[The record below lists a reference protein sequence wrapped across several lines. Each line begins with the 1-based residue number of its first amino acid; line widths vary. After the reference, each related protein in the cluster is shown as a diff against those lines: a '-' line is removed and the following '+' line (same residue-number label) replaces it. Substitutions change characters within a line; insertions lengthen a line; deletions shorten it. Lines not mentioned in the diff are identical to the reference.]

1 MVMELVYDAIL
12 LMLIGMGTVFA
23 FLFILVLAVQW
34 MSRLL
39 PKPAVAAAAEPASVV
54 SSAVPPG
61 VVAAISAAIH
71 QFRQQPVSGKSD
83 ADNAHRH

>member
-12 LMLIGMGTVFA
+12 LMLIGMGVVFA
-23 FLFILVLAVQW
+23 FLFILVLAVQA

-39 PKPAVAAAAEPASVV
+39 PKPAAPQNNEPA
-54 SSAVPPG
+54 AVANTAIPPS

-71 QFRQQPVSGKSD
+71 QFRQQPVSIKSD
-83 ADNAHRH
+83 TDHAHRH

>member
-12 LMLIGMGTVFA
+12 LMLIGMGAVFA
-23 FLFILVLAVQW
+23 FLFILVLAVQA

-39 PKPAVAAAAEPASVV
+39 PKPAAPLNNEPA
-54 SSAVPPG
+54 AVATNVIPPG

-71 QFRQQPVSGKSD
+71 QFRQQPESD
-83 ADNAHRH
+83 KTDSDHAHRL

>member
-12 LMLIGMGTVFA
+12 LMLIGMGVVFA
-23 FLFILVLAVQW
+23 FLFILVLAVQA

-39 PKPAVAAAAEPASVV
+39 PKPAVPLNNEPVAAASTAI
-54 SSAVPPG
+54 PPS

-71 QFRQQPVSGKSD
+71 QFRQPPESDKSD
-83 ADNAHRH
+83 TGHAHRH

>member
-1 MVMELVYDAIL
+1 MVMELIYDAVL

-39 PKPAVAAAAEPASVV
+39 PKPAIVPEAGSAAVASTAV
-54 SSAVPPG
+54 SPG

-71 QFRQQPVSGKSD
+71 QFRQQPASGKSD
-83 ADNAHRH
+83 TDTAHRH